1 MARKEDKQK
10 AIAMRERGMS
20 YSQIKIK
27 LGVSKSTLSGWLYN
41 MPLSAKRIREL
52 QADSPIR
59 IEKYRNTMRA
69 KREAKNKIAY
79 RDIAK
84 KIGKISDREFLI
96 AGLFLYWAEGSKTKT
111 FSTGLTNTNPAMLIL
126 FIRWLKFF
134 NVPKSKLKVHLHLYS
149 DMNIKKQVNFWSKT
163 LNIPISQ
170 FRKPYI
176 KKTKLSSITYTNG
189 FGQGTCSVIFE
200 NGPVSAQVM
209 MGIQYIQD
217 ILLKKHNKIVF

>member
-1 MARKEDKQK
+1 MARKLDKQK
-10 AIAMRERGMS
+10 ALAMRQKGMS
-20 YSQIKIK
+20 YSQIKEK
-27 LGVSKSTLSGWLYN
+27 LGISKSTLSGWLYN
-41 MPLSAKRIREL
+41 MPLSEQRIREL

-79 RDIAK
+79 QNIAK
-84 KIGKISDREFLI
+84 RIGNISDREFLI

-111 FSTGLTNTNPAMLIL
+111 FSTALTNTNPKMLIL
-126 FIRWLKFF
+126 FIRWLNFF

-149 DMNIKKQVNFWSKT
+149 DMNIKKQINFWSKI

-176 KKTKLSSITYTNG
+176 KKTTLSSITYTNG
-189 FGQGTCSVIFE
+189 FGQGTCSVIVE
-200 NGPVSAQVM
+200 NGYVSDQVK

-217 ILLKKHNKIVF
+217 ILLNKHKIAF

>member
-1 MARKEDKQK
+1 MARKEDRQK
-10 AIAMRERGMS
+10 ALVMRKKGMS
-20 YSQIKIK
+20 YSQIKEK

-41 MPLSAKRIREL
+41 IPLSPKRIREL

-79 RDIAK
+79 ENIAK
-84 KIGKISDREFLI
+84 RIGSISDREFLI
-96 AGLFLYWAEGSKTKT
+96 AGLFLYWAEGSKTKA
-111 FSTGLTNTNPAMLIL
+111 FAIGLTNTNPRMLVI

-134 NVPKSKLKVHLHLYS
+134 NVPNSKLKVHLHLYS
-149 DMNIKKQVNFWSKT
+149 DMNIKKQIKFWSKT
-163 LNIPISQ
+163 LSIPISQ

-176 KKTKLSSITYTNG
+176 KKTTLSSITYTNG
-189 FGQGTCSVIFE
+189 FGQGTCSIIVEDGVI
-200 NGPVSAQVM
+200 SSQVI

-217 ILLKKHNKIVF
+217 VLLNKHKIAF